1 MALAM
6 PSASGNGHDLKTQ
19 ARVIF
24 TGSPG
29 NLVAGYHGYTDA
41 ALTRYFAQAFSRAAS
56 RWCLHSMSPA
66 GSPAA
71 LLRGSSRADY
81 LAIWALAADAAKR

>member
-6 PSASGNGHDLKTQ
+6 PSARGNGHDFKTQ

-24 TGSPG
+24 TGSLG
-29 NLVAGYHGYTDA
+29 NLAAGYHCDTYA
-41 ALTRYFAQAFSRAAS
+41 AFARHFTQAFSRAAS

-66 GSPAA
+66 CSPAA
-71 LLRGSSRADY
+71 LLRGSSGAGY
-81 LAIWALAADAAKR
+81 LAIWAIAADAAKR